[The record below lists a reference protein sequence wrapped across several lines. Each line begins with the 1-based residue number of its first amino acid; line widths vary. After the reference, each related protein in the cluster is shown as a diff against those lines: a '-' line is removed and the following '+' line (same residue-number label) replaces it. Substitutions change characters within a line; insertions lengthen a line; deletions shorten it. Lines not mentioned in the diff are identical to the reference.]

1 MIKFKKYAL
10 FLPVATILIILSLML
25 TACGSAPK
33 VDWEL
38 SVNGD
43 VTNPTV
49 FTYKDLAGFPQDE
62 LNDIL
67 MEKSRG
73 EDEFRSFRG
82 VKLSTLFEKVGA
94 PANPTAII
102 ATAAD
107 GYQIEISAD
116 EMVDGMVALKDGGD
130 WITKS
135 DPTSGP
141 IRLVFP
147 ATPANRWV
155 FQVIEINVIQ

>member
-1 MIKFKKYAL
+1 MNKFKKSTL
-10 FLPVATILIILSLML
+10 FLPTIGILITLLFALS
-25 TACGSAPK
+25 ACGSAPN
-33 VDWEL
+33 VDWDL
-38 SVNGD
+38 SVSGD
-43 VTNPTV
+43 VNNPTI
-49 FTYKDLAGFPQDE
+49 FTYKDLVKLPQDE

-73 EDEFRSFRG
+73 EDEFRSFSG
-82 VKLSTLFEKVGA
+82 VKLSTLFEKVDG
-94 PANPTAII
+94 PANPTTII

-116 EMVDGMVALKDGGD
+116 EMVDGMIALKDGGD
-130 WITKS
+130 WITKT

-155 FQVIEINVIQ
+155 FQVIEIEVIQ

>member
-1 MIKFKKYAL
+1 MNKFKKSTL
-10 FLPVATILIILSLML
+10 FLTKIGILIALLFALS
-25 TACGSAPK
+25 ACGSAPK

-38 SVNGD
+38 SVTGD

-49 FTYKDLAGFPQDE
+49 FTYKDLVGLPQDE

-73 EDEFRSFRG
+73 EDEFRSFSG
-82 VKLSTLFEKVGA
+82 VKLSTLFEKVDG
-94 PANPTAII
+94 PANPTTII

-130 WITKS
+130 WITKT
-135 DPTSGP
+135 DPISGP

-155 FQVIEINVIQ
+155 FQVIEIEVIQ